1 MSLKNYAGNVAGTVI
16 LGLMIASC
24 AMDDARDV
32 QVRDKE
38 GAPPATVSPQQR
50 LEQQRQLEERQ
61 RDQRQQDRRQ
71 QDLER
76 AQQGVE
82 SPSSAHASSIT
93 KVPNEA
99 GVVGRGS
106 ERIVGQSDSGV
117 RGTRGLGSAAPEGSQ
132 VKGELLRME
141 GEYFVIRDVNGQE
154 IRLQV
159 DNATKMENAVQV
171 GDKIEA
177 HVSGS
182 NHAESVRSVDK
193 PKKLE

>member
-1 MSLKNYAGNVAGTVI
+1 MRLKNSAGNVAGTVI
-16 LGLMIASC
+16 LSLIIASC

-38 GAPPATVSPQQR
+38 GAPPAKVSPQQR

-71 QDLER
+71 HDLER

-82 SPSSAHASSIT
+82 SPVSSAHASSIT
-93 KVPNEA
+93 KIPNEA
-99 GVVGRGS
+99 GVVGGGS
-106 ERIVGQSDSGV
+106 ERIVGQSDSGL
-117 RGTRGLGSAAPEGSQ
+117 RGTRGPGSAAPEGSQ

-177 HVSGS
+177 HVSGG
-182 NHAESVRSVDK
+182 NHAETVRSVDK
-193 PKKLE
+193 PN